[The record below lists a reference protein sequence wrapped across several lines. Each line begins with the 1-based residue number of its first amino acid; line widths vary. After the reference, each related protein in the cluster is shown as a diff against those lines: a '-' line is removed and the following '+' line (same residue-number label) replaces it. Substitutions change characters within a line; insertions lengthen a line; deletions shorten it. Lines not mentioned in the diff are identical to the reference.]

1 MSHTYV
7 SALSLGKQGE
17 SGRPRRLL
25 TKISLQRY
33 LCEMMPPTEE
43 LDVRAV
49 RALAHPLRLKILDLL
64 RFEGPST
71 ASLLA
76 VRLGESSG
84 ATSYHLRLLA
94 KYGYIEEAPGRK
106 GRERWWSY
114 RERRLTLP
122 RGRDDTSDSDLL
134 AALLSR
140 EAHALDRFLA
150 SRSRLA
156 EWDDAAFF
164 QSQAFRL
171 TADEL
176 DELRVEIETLLAS
189 RRRADDEDAP
199 VDALP
204 VRILAFGFP
213 VVAERARDD
222 ES

>member
-1 MSHTYV
+1 
-7 SALSLGKQGE
+7 
-17 SGRPRRLL
+17 
-25 TKISLQRY
+25 
-33 LCEMMPPTEE
+33 MPATEE

-49 RALAHPLRLKILDLL
+49 RALAHSLRLKILDLL

-76 VRLGESSG
+76 ERLGESSG

-94 KYGYIEEAPGRK
+94 KYGYIEERPRRK

-122 RGRDDTSDSDLL
+122 RGGDDASGSDLL
-134 AALLSR
+134 AALLTR

-171 TADEL
+171 TAEEL
-176 DELRVEIETLLAS
+176 DELRREIETLLAS
-189 RRRADDEDAP
+189 RRRADGADAP
-199 VDALP
+199 EDSMP
-204 VRILAFGFP
+204 VRILAFG
-213 VVAERARDD
+213 
-222 ES
+222 

>member
-1 MSHTYV
+1 M
-7 SALSLGKQGE
+7 
-17 SGRPRRLL
+17 
-25 TKISLQRY
+25 TK
-33 LCEMMPPTEE
+33 TEE
-43 LDVRAV
+43 LHVRGV
-49 RALAHPLRLKILDLL
+49 RALAHPLRLKMLDLL
-64 RFEGPST
+64 RFEGPAT

-76 VRLGESSG
+76 ERLGESSG

-94 KYGYIEEAPGRK
+94 KYGYIEEAPRRK

-122 RGRDDTSDSDLL
+122 RGGSDAGDSELL
-134 AALLSR
+134 AALLTR

-150 SRSRLA
+150 RRSRLA

-171 TADEL
+171 TAHEL
-176 DELRVEIETLLAS
+176 AELRAEVETVLAA

-199 VDALP
+199 GDALP

-213 VVAERARDD
+213 VVAEEAGGDAR
-222 ES
+222 